1 MEQEQIRKLID
12 DRHQAIMHYFFSV
25 VVIVKNSIIEN
36 SIGTTASQI
45 TYWKSTRIIE
55 SAAALNLPP

>member
-45 TYWKSTRIIE
+45 TY
-55 SAAALNLPP
+55 